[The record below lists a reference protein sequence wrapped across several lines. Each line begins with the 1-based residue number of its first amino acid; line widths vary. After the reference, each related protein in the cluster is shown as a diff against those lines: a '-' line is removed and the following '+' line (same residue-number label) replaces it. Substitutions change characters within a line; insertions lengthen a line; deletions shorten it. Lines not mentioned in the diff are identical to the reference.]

1 MRISVVHFR
10 ASFFFFTSLYILF
23 TEGRSNYIPSLP
35 LADLSL
41 QFFFCVFLFLCGA
54 GGRVHPKY
62 EEQRVNTIQLDSL
75 WHAILTLLIAALLS
89 DIYLPTDLYL
99 LLILSTSLR
108 DLACLSWLSCLI
120 ERRTTRG

>member
-1 MRISVVHFR
+1 MRIFVVHFR
-10 ASFFFFTSLYILF
+10 ASFFFFISLYILS
-23 TEGRSNYIPSLP
+23 TEDRSNYIPSLP
-35 LADLSL
+35 LVDLLL
-41 QFFFCVFLFLCGA
+41 QFFFCVFLFFFVCGA

-89 DIYLPTDLYL
+89 NIYLPTDLYL

-108 DLACLSWLSCLI
+108 DLACLS
-120 ERRTTRG
+120 

>member
-10 ASFFFFTSLYILF
+10 ASFFFFTSLYILS

-41 QFFFCVFLFLCGA
+41 QFFFCVFLFFFCVCGS

-99 LLILSTSLR
+99 LLILSSSLQ
-108 DLACLSWLSCLI
+108 DLACLAWLSCLFK
-120 ERRTTRG
+120 G